1 VGGGSVELL
10 GVSQTGVST
19 PLEYPFSIPPPMSK
33 CVSECR
39 SCTGRIRL
47 EDGRLRLYI
56 EPAYPV
62 VRGRYATIVR
72 GRKAGVANFGWLPVR
87 SGPGRIQTHDTR
99 SRKPLETTSRLEE
112 CRFLSPS
119 FVIPVERYYTEGL
132 S

>member
-1 VGGGSVELL
+1 
-10 GVSQTGVST
+10 
-19 PLEYPFSIPPPMSK
+19 M
-33 CVSECR
+33 
-39 SCTGRIRL
+39 
-47 EDGRLRLYI
+47 RLYI

-119 FVIPVERYYTEGL
+119 FVIPVERYYTRGTVINCQIDCQAYSREEELGGG
-132 S
+132 